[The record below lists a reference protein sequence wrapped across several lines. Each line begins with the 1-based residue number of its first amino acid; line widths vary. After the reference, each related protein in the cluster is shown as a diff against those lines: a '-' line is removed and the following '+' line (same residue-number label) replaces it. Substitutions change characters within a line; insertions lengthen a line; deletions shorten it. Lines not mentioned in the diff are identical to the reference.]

1 MKIIE
6 ALKKV
11 KANDA
16 KVEDLKQKIHE
27 HCVSF
32 SYDTPMYGAD
42 TRDKVKEWLQ
52 SCEDT
57 NKESLNLL
65 YRISKTNL
73 VTVVNIELAG
83 MNVSKTIAEWIWRR
97 RKYAALDKTVWSKLS
112 DRGLQ
117 DGKLAVSG
125 APAVDVKILRHY
137 DPVVRDAKIA
147 LYGSESHLID
157 SALEIANAT
166 TDLLN

>member
-6 ALKKV
+6 ALKQI

-16 KVEDLKQKIHE
+16 KVEDLKQRIHA

-32 SYDTPMYGAD
+32 SYDTPVYGAE
-42 TRDKVKEWLQ
+42 TPSKIREWLQ

-57 NKESLNLL
+57 NKESINLHQ
-65 YRISKTNL
+65 RIAKTNL
-73 VTVVNIELAG
+73 TTMVHVQLGG
-83 MNVSKTIAEWIWRR
+83 MSVGRPISEWILRR
-97 RKYAALDKTVWSKLS
+97 RKYATSDAAVWSKLS

-125 APAVDVKILRHY
+125 APPVDVKILRHY
-137 DPVVRDAKIA
+137 DPVIRDAKIA
-147 LYGSESHLID
+147 LYQSESHLVD
-157 SALEIANAT
+157 AALEIANAT
-166 TDLLN
+166 TDLMV